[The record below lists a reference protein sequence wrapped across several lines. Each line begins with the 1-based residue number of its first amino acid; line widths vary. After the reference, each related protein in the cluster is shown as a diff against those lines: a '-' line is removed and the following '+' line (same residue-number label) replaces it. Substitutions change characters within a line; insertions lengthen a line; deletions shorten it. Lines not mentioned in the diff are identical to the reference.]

1 MRFEVLVWVSFSLR
15 RKKGHVSAY
24 LSGEQSA
31 RRPPRRS
38 AARRDRRLDK
48 KTAPVS
54 VLRRQHFPLLRIA
67 RRRIPTHRPARS
79 GHSRGPGR
87 RERACRSRRSQHAG
101 ARLHLWC
108 GKGGRGEKG
117 ERRRKV
123 KVKVE
128 RGEEA
133 PFFFFLLDLATP
145 TSAFDLPFV
154 VRLQSPRT
162 KEPHENRRCIRSVT
176 KSKSALIV

>member
-1 MRFEVLVWVSFSLR
+1 V
-15 RKKGHVSAY
+15 
-24 LSGEQSA
+24 
-31 RRPPRRS
+31 
-38 AARRDRRLDK
+38 
-48 KTAPVS
+48 
-54 VLRRQHFPLLRIA
+54 
-67 RRRIPTHRPARS
+67 
-79 GHSRGPGR
+79 
-87 RERACRSRRSQHAG
+87 
-101 ARLHLWC
+101 RLHLWC

-123 KVKVE
+123 KVEK
-128 RGEEA
+128 GEEA

>member
-1 MRFEVLVWVSFSLR
+1 MRFEVRVWVSFSLR

-24 LSGEQSA
+24 RSGEQSA

-133 PFFFFLLDLATP
+133 PFFFFCS
-145 TSAFDLPFV
+145 TSRPRPLPSTFPSSSASSPPAPKIHMRIGDALEV
-154 VRLQSPRT
+154 LQNQRA
-162 KEPHENRRCIRSVT
+162 R
-176 KSKSALIV
+176 